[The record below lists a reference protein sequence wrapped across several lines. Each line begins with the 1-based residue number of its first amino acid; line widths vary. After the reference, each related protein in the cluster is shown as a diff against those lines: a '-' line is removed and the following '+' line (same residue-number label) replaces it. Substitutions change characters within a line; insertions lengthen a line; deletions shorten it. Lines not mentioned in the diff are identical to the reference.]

1 MANTLALVV
10 RQFKER
16 TISLLLLLCALVSV
30 ATTLGIIFVL
40 IEQSIPFFR
49 HVSLAQF
56 LTGTRWA
63 PLLEP
68 RSYGIL
74 PLVSGTVL
82 IAAGALLVAVPVGL
96 CTAIYLS
103 EYAPPWLRQVA
114 KPILEILAGI
124 PTVVYGYFALVFITP
139 EVLRRLAPQ
148 TEIYNA
154 AAAAIVVG
162 IMIIPTI
169 SSLCDDAFRAVPR
182 SLREAGYALSAT
194 RLEVSLRIVLPAAM
208 SGVVAAILLALGRA
222 IGETMAVVL
231 AAGMTPKLTANM
243 LESMQTMT
251 AYIVQVSLGD
261 TPAGTIEYHT
271 IFAVGLTLF
280 AITLTVNLIAQ
291 RVLKHFREVYE

>member
-1 MANTLALVV
+1 MPVALRKLREGGIHLV
-10 RQFKER
+10 
-16 TISLLLLLCALVSV
+16 LLLCALVSV

-40 IEQSIPFFR
+40 VHQSIPLFREVSPLEFF
-49 HVSLAQF
+49 
-56 LTGTRWA
+56 TGTRWA

-68 RSYGIL
+68 RSFGIV
-74 PLVSGTVL
+74 PLVAGTVQ

-103 EYAPPWLRQVA
+103 EYAPGWVRQIA
-114 KPILEILAGI
+114 KPFLEILAGI
-124 PTVVYGYFALVFITP
+124 PTVVYGYFALMFITP
-139 EVLRRLAPQ
+139 EVLRRLLPQ
-148 TEIYNA
+148 TEIFNGA
-154 AAAAIVVG
+154 SAAIVVG

-182 SLREAGYALSAT
+182 SLREAAYAVSAT
-194 RLEVSLRIVLPAAM
+194 RLEVSTRIVLPAAM
-208 SGVVAAILLALGRA
+208 SGVVASVLLALSRA

-231 AAGMTPKLTANM
+231 AAGMTPKLTFNP

-271 IFAVGLTLF
+271 IFGVGLGLFLMTL
-280 AITLTVNLIAQ
+280 AINLVAQ